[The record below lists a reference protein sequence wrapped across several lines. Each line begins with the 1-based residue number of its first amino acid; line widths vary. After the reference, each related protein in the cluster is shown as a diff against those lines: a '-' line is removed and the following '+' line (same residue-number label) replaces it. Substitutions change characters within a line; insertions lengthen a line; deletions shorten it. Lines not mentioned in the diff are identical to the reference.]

1 MDDLKLFSKSEDQ
14 IGMQFGIKKCDILT
28 MKRGKVVRYE
38 GRKLPNDEIMKEVEK
53 ERYKYRGIG
62 ELDKVKENEMKETT
76 TKEYKQRLRLVLKSK
91 LNGKNKT
98 TAINARAVAIFRHGA
113 GILQWKECEL
123 KVVDRKSGK
132 TMAMY
137 GALHPMKDVDR
148 LYVKRKREV
157 EV

>member
-53 ERYKYRGIG
+53 ERYKYHGIG

-98 TAINARAVAIFRHGA
+98 TAITARAVAIFRHGA